1 VATLTSSPP
10 LECDV
15 RPEDVG
21 LSSDRLA
28 RLDRYLDNYVA
39 EGRQKGSLIAISRG
53 GQLAHVS
60 MRGHRDAEAGLPVE
74 TDTLWRIYSMS
85 KPITSVAAMMLYEE
99 GALSLFDPVAKF
111 IPAFE
116 HARVYKRGPAA
127 AMESV
132 PASHPMQ
139 VWHLLTHTAGLTYD
153 FFFNNPVDEMYRKV
167 FNYGQS
173 PTPTYTLAEACE
185 RWASIPLLFE
195 PGTSWN
201 YSVATD
207 VLGRVVE
214 VASGQTL
221 DAFFKQRIFE
231 PLGMRETSFSISA
244 ADQQRLAVLYGANPQ
259 SGELFTSPQLDRDR
273 TQPAVFLSGGGGLIS
288 TASDYLRFTK
298 MLLQRGELDGAR
310 VLAPP
315 TVDLMRVNH
324 LPGGGLIGPPFGRG
338 AMGDPTDAGRGFGL
352 GFGVVVDPVAAK
364 SLATAGEYSWAGAAG
379 TQFWVDPD
387 NEITVVFCTQVLF
400 ARDELGYTL
409 RRLVNQALI
418 D

>member
-1 VATLTSSPP
+1 VATLTSSQ

-15 RPEDVG
+15 SPEDVG

-28 RLDRYLDNYVA
+28 RLDRYLDNFVA
-39 EGRQKGSLIAISRG
+39 EGHQKGSLIAVCRG

-60 MRGHRDAEAGLPVE
+60 MRGYRDAEAGLPVE
-74 TDTLWRIYSMS
+74 ADTLWRIYSMT

-99 GALSLFDPVAKF
+99 GALALHDPVAKY

-132 PASHPMQ
+132 PASHPML
-139 VWHLLTHTAGLTYD
+139 VWHLLTHTAGLTYP
-153 FFFNNPVDEMYRKV
+153 FFYSNPVDETYRKV
-167 FNYGQS
+167 FNYGQ
-173 PTPTYTLAEACE
+173 PETYTLIEACE

-214 VASGQTL
+214 VASGQSL
-221 DAFFKQRIFE
+221 GEFFKQRIFE
-231 PLGMRETSFSISA
+231 PLAMHETSFNISA
-244 ADQQRLAVLYGANPQ
+244 AEQQRLAVLYGIHPQ
-259 SGELFTSPQLDRDR
+259 SGELFTSPQMDRDR
-273 TQPAVFLSGGGGLIS
+273 TQPPVFVSGGGGLIS
-288 TASDYLRFTK
+288 TASDYLRFAR

-310 VLAPP
+310 VLGPM

-324 LPGGGLIGPPFGRG
+324 LPGGALIGPPFGRG
-338 AMGDPTDAGRGFGL
+338 ISGAGDEGRGFGL

-364 SLATAGEYSWAGAAG
+364 SLAAAGEYSWAGAAG

-400 ARDELGYTL
+400 ARNELGYTL
-409 RRLVNQALI
+409 RRLVNQALV

>member
-1 VATLTSSPP
+1 
-10 LECDV
+10 
-15 RPEDVG
+15 
-21 LSSDRLA
+21 LA

-39 EGRQKGSLIAISRG
+39 EGHQKGSLIAVSRG

-60 MRGHRDAEAGLPVE
+60 MRGYRDAEAGLPVE
-74 TDTLWRIYSMS
+74 ADTLWRIYSMT
-85 KPITSVAAMMLYEE
+85 KPITSVAAMTLYEE
-99 GALSLFDPVAKF
+99 GAISLLDPVAKY

-116 HARVYKRGPAA
+116 HARVYKRGSAA

-132 PASHPMQ
+132 PASQPML
-139 VWHLLTHTAGLTYD
+139 VWHLMTHTAGLTYD
-153 FFFNNPVDEMYRKV
+153 FFYNHPVDETYRKV
-167 FNYGQS
+167 FDYGK
-173 PTPTYTLAEACE
+173 PATYTLAEACE

-231 PLGMRETSFSISA
+231 PLRMHDTSFNISA
-244 ADQQRLAVLYGANPQ
+244 SDQQRLAVLYGLHPQ
-259 SGELFTSPQLDRDR
+259 SGELFTSPQMDRDR
-273 TQPAVFLSGGGGLIS
+273 TEPPSFLSGGGGLIS
-288 TASDYLRFTK
+288 TASDYLRFAK

-310 VLAPP
+310 VLAPL

-324 LPGGGLIGPPFGRG
+324 LPGGAQMGPPFGRG
-338 AMGDPTDAGRGFGL
+338 VSVTGDAGRGFGL

-364 SLATAGEYSWAGAAG
+364 SLAPAGEYAWAGAAG

-409 RRLVNQALI
+409 RRLVNQALV